1 MKKSLTK
8 LLEKNNNDFPV
19 EVKLEQNKYICPY
32 EDCGREFERPILITN
47 KSVNPPQTYL
57 GCPYCLSRIDVEVP
71 EAEKIEEKIE
81 QTSKLIEIKKII
93 EKNAKKEKEKE
104 KAKEIKCPYHFGY
117 LKEKDKNLPI
127 PEECL
132 TCPKMLECML

>member
-8 LLEKNNNDFPV
+8 LLGKNNNDFPV
-19 EVKLEQNKYICPY
+19 EVELEQNKYICPY

-57 GCPYCLSRIDVEVP
+57 GCPYCLSRIDVGIP

-93 EKNAKKEKEKE
+93 EKNAKKEKEK
-104 KAKEIKCPYHFGY
+104 AKEVKCPYHFGY

>member
-1 MKKSLTK
+1 MKKPLTR
-8 LLEKNNNDFPV
+8 LLGKNSDDFAV
-19 EVKLEQNKYICPY
+19 EVKLGQDMYVCVNEN
-32 EDCGREFERPILITN
+32 CGREFEKPILITN

-57 GCPYCLSRIDVEVP
+57 GCPYCLSRIDVEVS

-93 EKNAKKEKEKE
+93 EKNAKKEKEK
-104 KAKEIKCPYHFGY
+104 AKEIKCPYHFGY
-117 LKEKDKNLPI
+117 LKEKGKDSPI

-132 TCPKMLECML
+132 VCPKMLECML